1 MQRAARPASRA
12 AGACDTKNGK
22 RSAGIC
28 VQIVRNG
35 SNFRVRRS
43 ERRPAAKRLRLQKI
57 QRIQVGIAEVEIVE
71 VKIDRGVSD
80 IFAGIVELVG
90 KAVCRTLP

>member
-1 MQRAARPASRA
+1 MQRAVRPASRA

-35 SNFRVRRS
+35 SNFRMRRS
-43 ERRPAAKRLRLQKI
+43 ERRPAAKKLRLQKI
-57 QRIQVGIAEVEIVE
+57 QRVRVGIAE

-80 IFAGIVELVG
+80 IFAGIVELVR

>member
-1 MQRAARPASRA
+1 MMQRAVRPASRA

-35 SNFRVRRS
+35 SNFRMRRS

-57 QRIQVGIAEVEIVE
+57 QRVQVGIAE

-80 IFAGIVELVG
+80 IFAGIVELVR
-90 KAVCRTLP
+90 KAVCRILP

>member
-1 MQRAARPASRA
+1 MQRAVRPASRA

-35 SNFRVRRS
+35 SNFRMRRS
-43 ERRPAAKRLRLQKI
+43 ERRPAAKRLRLQKV
-57 QRIQVGIAEVEIVE
+57 QRIQVGIAE

-80 IFAGIVELVG
+80 IFAGIVELVR

>member
-1 MQRAARPASRA
+1 MQRAVRPASRA

-57 QRIQVGIAEVEIVE
+57 QRVQVGIAE

-80 IFAGIVELVG
+80 IFAGIVELVR

>member
-1 MQRAARPASRA
+1 MQRAVRPASRA

-43 ERRPAAKRLRLQKI
+43 ERRPAAKRLRLQKV
-57 QRIQVGIAEVEIVE
+57 QHIQVGIAE

-80 IFAGIVELVG
+80 IFAGIVELVR